1 MDKLW
6 HSLNVTQHSSKKEGT
21 ADTFHNLGEKK
32 SQNIALIK

>member
-21 ADTFHNLGEKK
+21 ADTFHNLGEKNLK
-32 SQNIALIK
+32 ILH